1 MATLLLWSLINMRS
15 NVAGAMALCLEINK
29 EVKILLTQSSVKFT
43 NTQKL
48 HRIKMFR
55 ICRHLLNYCFTA
67 RKVLRVWRK
76 LKPKETAHVEG
87 PRTGP
92 PGRTKELSSISPSR
106 SVTYQTERK
115 ATF

>member
-1 MATLLLWSLINMRS
+1 M
-15 NVAGAMALCLEINK
+15 
-29 EVKILLTQSSVKFT
+29 
-43 NTQKL
+43 
-48 HRIKMFR
+48 
-55 ICRHLLNYCFTA
+55 LNYCFTA

-92 PGRTKELSSISPSR
+92 PGRTKELRLQSR

>member
-1 MATLLLWSLINMRS
+1 MWQVRKVFVLETGRKLVLQSL
-15 NVAGAMALCLEINK
+15 VE
-29 EVKILLTQSSVKFT
+29 FT

-48 HRIKMFR
+48 HRVILFR
-55 ICRHLLNYCFTA
+55 ICRHLLNYCFTD

-92 PGRTKELSSISPSR
+92 PGRTKLHQPR
-106 SVTYQTERK
+106 LQG
-115 ATF
+115 A